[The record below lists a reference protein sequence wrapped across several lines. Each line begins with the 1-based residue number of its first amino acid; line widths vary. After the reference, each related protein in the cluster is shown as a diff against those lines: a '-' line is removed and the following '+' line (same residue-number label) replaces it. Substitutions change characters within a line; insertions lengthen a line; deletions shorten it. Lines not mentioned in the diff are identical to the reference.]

1 MNSELQMPVGIVVMY
16 MDHNGFYCIKE
27 NLSWL
32 TPGTSHPGRLPLSPS
47 FKFEVDDI
55 SVHFRKQ
62 ISKMK
67 CAPPNWEPFQI
78 GSLSELRGIP
88 NGSYFEWQ
96 CVFEHHASLHTH
108 HECVVISNGFHEW
121 WLQTWEPLWKGAFPC
136 PGLLEGCRIFRLNPE
151 TDTHPKTFRFHAKSH
166 SKSEDLPF
174 CDQMPLGVHFKRH
187 CAR

>member
-1 MNSELQMPVGIVVMY
+1 MPVGIVVMY

-67 CAPPNWEPFQI
+67 CAPSELGAIPNWKPVRI
-78 GSLSELRGIP
+78 ARHSEWRC
-88 NGSYFEWQ
+88 F
-96 CVFEHHASLHTH
+96 FEHHASLHSH
-108 HECVVISNGFHEW
+108 YECVAISNGFHECW
-121 WLQTWEPLWKGAFPC
+121 PQAWEPLWKGASPC
-136 PGLLEGCRIFRLNPE
+136 PGLLEGFRTFRLNPE
-151 TDTHPKTFRFHAKSH
+151 TDTPPKTFRFHAKSH

>member
-67 CAPPNWEPFQI
+67 CAPSELGAIPNWKPIRIARHSEWELFRMAMSFWAPRVATYPSRVRRHFEWVSRMMATNMGAVMKGCLPVPRIIGRLSHFSFKSWNRYPSENLPISCQISFQI
-78 GSLSELRGIP
+78 WRFAFLWPNALGGS
-88 NGSYFEWQ
+88 F
-96 CVFEHHASLHTH
+96 
-108 HECVVISNGFHEW
+108 
-121 WLQTWEPLWKGAFPC
+121 
-136 PGLLEGCRIFRLNPE
+136 
-151 TDTHPKTFRFHAKSH
+151 
-166 SKSEDLPF
+166 
-174 CDQMPLGVHFKRH
+174 
-187 CAR
+187 

>member
-1 MNSELQMPVGIVVMY
+1 MTSKLQNASMYQTRNEHRGKQSHDNTKPSRQLISKTNSELQMPVGIVVMY

-67 CAPPNWEPFQI
+67 CVPAELGAIPNWKPI
-78 GSLSELRGIP
+78 RIARHSE
-88 NGSYFEWQ
+88 
-96 CVFEHHASLHTH
+96 
-108 HECVVISNGFHEW
+108 
-121 WLQTWEPLWKGAFPC
+121 WEL
-136 PGLLEGCRIFRLNPE
+136 FRMAMC
-151 TDTHPKTFRFHAKSH
+151 F
-166 SKSEDLPF
+166 
-174 CDQMPLGVHFKRH
+174 
-187 CAR
+187 